1 MMPVTHLSRVVCSV
15 SVVAL
20 FGLLAVPARAATTTY
35 DTNNTPYTGGTIAPG
50 DAVLLN
56 DGATV
61 TGAIT
66 NNGRLQ
72 FNQTSG
78 TLTMSSN
85 LTGSGTLSL
94 TNAGTL
100 MLTGTTV
107 SVGIGLDMTTTVDSG
122 RLLIGNNGGRTLYLG
137 NTNGG
142 VGTLSINGGYVG
154 NGSSYLG
161 FGAGGQ
167 ASVTVSS
174 GTWSNGSFTYVG
186 WNGSAT
192 LDVTG
197 GSVTGVTASIGK
209 NLGSVGSV
217 EVSGGA
223 MSYTSNITVGEEGT
237 GSLTIGSGGLV
248 VARGNVVR
256 GAAGTINLNAGGTL
270 QIGTGTTSGVLLGG
284 TGSLANTGTLIFN
297 RSNASTYSGVLSGS
311 GAVTKQ
317 GSGVLLLS
325 NTNTYS
331 GTTTVS
337 AGVLAIS
344 STAGLPGYGD
354 PGRWSVATG
363 AGLTVGVTGLT
374 NAAADVLVTSATA
387 TGNLTSGA
395 AIGFDTTGSG
405 IYTYANS
412 LPVSAGSGIGLAKS
426 GSNSVLQITG
436 SSTYTGPT
444 IIGGGTLSIGSGGT
458 TGWIGETSGIVLSSD
473 SVLQMNRTDDY
484 GGFSP
489 AISGSGSVVISS
501 GTLAL
506 TAASLGTLTIGQ
518 SAGDVGT
525 LNVTG
530 GYVSN
535 TTGTLGNAAN
545 SVGTAT
551 VSSGTWA
558 VGGNLVVGSSGT
570 GTLTMSGGLV
580 TVGGTLSR
588 NAASTISLNTGGT
601 LQIGTGG
608 TTGVLLGGTG
618 SLVNNGTLVFNR
630 SNASTYSGVLSGSGA
645 VTQQG
650 VGRLTLSNANSYSGL
665 TTIAGGTIALSGTGS
680 IGTGGLKLGTTGS
693 PGVFDLGA
701 LTAGTYSLPATG
713 NLAGVGTLSGNGK
726 SLAVLG
732 SFLPGNSPG
741 TVTLGSGFTL
751 DLSQSGSSV
760 FEITDPAYTAGT
772 YDLVSGNG
780 SMIFGGIL
788 NLAFS
793 GGSYAEG
800 TDVLQIFANTGGRS
814 GNFSAVNYTGLAAG
828 QSATFN
834 SATGFITVV
843 PEPFTYAISALATA
857 GFASLMRWRKRR
869 TRESEV

>member
-1 MMPVTHLSRVVCSV
+1 M
-15 SVVAL
+15 
-20 FGLLAVPARAATTTY
+20 
-35 DTNNTPYTGGTIAPG
+35 
-50 DAVLLN
+50 
-56 DGATV
+56 
-61 TGAIT
+61 
-66 NNGRLQ
+66 
-72 FNQTSG
+72 
-78 TLTMSSN
+78 
-85 LTGSGTLSL
+85 
-94 TNAGTL
+94 
-100 MLTGTTV
+100 
-107 SVGIGLDMTTTVDSG
+107 
-122 RLLIGNNGGRTLYLG
+122 
-137 NTNGG
+137 
-142 VGTLSINGGYVG
+142 
-154 NGSSYLG
+154 
-161 FGAGGQ
+161 
-167 ASVTVSS
+167 TVSS

-284 TGSLANTGTLIFN
+284 TGSLANNGTLIFN
-297 RSNASTYSGVLSGS
+297 RSNASTYSGVLSGL

-354 PGRWSVATG
+354 PGRWSVAAG
-363 AGLTVGVTGLT
+363 AGLTLGVNGLT

-395 AIGFDTTGSG
+395 AIGFDTAGSG
-405 IYTYANS
+405 TYTYANS

-608 TTGVLLGGTG
+608 ATGVLLGGTG

-713 NLAGVGTLSGNGK
+713 NLAGVGTLSGSGK
-726 SLAVLG
+726 LLTVLG
-732 SFLPGNSPG
+732 AYTPGNSPG
-741 TVTLGSGFTL
+741 TVTLGTGFTL
-751 DLSQSGSSV
+751 DLSSSGSSV
-760 FEITDPAYTAGT
+760 FEITSPTYTAGT
-772 YDLVSGNG
+772 YDLVSGDG
-780 SMIFGGIL
+780 SMVFGGIL

-793 GGSYAEG
+793 SGTYADG
-800 TDVLQIFANTGGRS
+800 TDVLQLFANTGGRS
-814 GNFSAVNYTGLAAG
+814 GNFSAVNATGLAAG

-834 SATGFITVV
+834 AATGFITLV
-843 PEPFTYAISALATA
+843 PEPSTC
-857 GFASLMRWRKRR
+857 ASLLAGLAFGYYTIFRRRKR
-869 TRESEV
+869 V